1 MFLIMTIIYNL
12 KISSQDKLNLI
23 VWLADEVTVKLTWG
37 IERININ
44 GKEWTITSDWYFV
57 WNQMRMIYF

>member
-37 IERININ
+37 IERINID
-44 GKEWTITSDWYFV
+44 GKEWTIASDWYFV

>member
-37 IERININ
+37 IERINIDE
-44 GKEWTITSDWYFV
+44 KEWTITSDWYFV